1 VAIAA
6 VLGFLISLFFVGG
19 KLVGERA
26 STAERA
32 EA

>member
-1 VAIAA
+1 VAA

-19 KLVGERA
+19 RLLPERTRA
-26 STAERA
+26 AERA